1 LKIRNW
7 CRYKPRERRLIEE
20 VTRPI
25 LETQKVPLLD
35 TKCWRDRVGI
45 DVEQK
50 PINMYEEWMK
60 RNINRNLNEY
70 NFTALFTLN
79 YAEQGTETEIF
90 KKFYKHSIKMKSFSN
105 KLFRTAIE
113 NNQNKILLPYIYGK
127 NYYAHCNFEN
137 ILDFLKLIFDDENI
151 LILCMYHRNEI
162 LNTSLLQKI
171 YKLENVENAAI
182 EIIRMLN
189 YTINNIPKQ
198 LQANSLQILK
208 ILKQLSVRH
217 DPS

>member
-1 LKIRNW
+1 
-7 CRYKPRERRLIEE
+7 
-20 VTRPI
+20 
-25 LETQKVPLLD
+25 
-35 TKCWRDRVGI
+35 
-45 DVEQK
+45 
-50 PINMYEEWMK
+50 
-60 RNINRNLNEY
+60 
-70 NFTALFTLN
+70 
-79 YAEQGTETEIF
+79 
-90 KKFYKHSIKMKSFSN
+90 
-105 KLFRTAIE
+105 
-113 NNQNKILLPYIYGK
+113 
-127 NYYAHCNFEN
+127 
-137 ILDFLKLIFDDENI
+137 
-151 LILCMYHRNEI
+151 MYHRNEI